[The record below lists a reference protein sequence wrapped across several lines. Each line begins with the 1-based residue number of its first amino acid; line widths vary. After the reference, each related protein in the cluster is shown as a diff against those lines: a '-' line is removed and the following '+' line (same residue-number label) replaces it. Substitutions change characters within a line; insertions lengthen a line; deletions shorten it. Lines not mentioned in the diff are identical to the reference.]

1 MFGLTCF
8 NRKFI
13 DTGSIDDCI
22 EVLMKQKTPD
32 ISMLLAYDE
41 EWVTVAQQKKI
52 DYILGQIAKIRE
64 R

>member
-13 DTGSIDDCI
+13 DTGSMDERI
-22 EVLMKQKTPD
+22 EVIIKQENPD

-41 EWVTVAQQKKI
+41 EWITVAQQKKI
-52 DYILGQIAKIRE
+52 DYLLGQIAKIRE